1 MEIIR
6 EKVRCDIEART
17 ETALAEYRINYS
29 TEDARL
35 RYVSATVRTRGDNP
49 VQGSVRYRNGQYEVG
64 TFPYGQQQLE
74 AVMEDFADVVAAL
87 QQTGTGASTVAG
99 EETATADA

>member
-6 EKVRCDIEART
+6 EKVGCDIEART
-17 ETALAEYRINYS
+17 ETALAGYRINYS
-29 TEDARL
+29 TEDGAL

-74 AVMEDFADVVAAL
+74 AVMEDFADVVAAIVESL
-87 QQTGTGASTVAG
+87 
-99 EETATADA
+99 TA

>member
-29 TEDARL
+29 TEDGAL
-35 RYVSATVRTRGDNP
+35 RYVSAAVRTKGDSP
-49 VQGSVRYRNGQYEVG
+49 VQGSVRYRNGHYEVG

-74 AVMEDFADVVAAL
+74 AVMEDFADIVAAL
-87 QQTGTGASTVAG
+87 QQTGTGAADVSG